1 MATLSYTDV
10 QACTRFR
17 DDFSKM
23 YTSNA
28 FAFNGTPYVQIYE
41 LLGDFEYSI
50 QSGVLDDS
58 SSPEYEKC
66 INTLRKMAYSIG
78 KAINSNIKIV
88 DTGVWSKMLAV
99 YDIMI
104 LKLANH

>member
-1 MATLSYTDV
+1 MAKLSYADV
-10 QACTRFR
+10 QACTRFQ

-23 YTSNA
+23 YTSKA
-28 FAFNGTPYVQIYE
+28 FAFNGTPYVHIYE

-66 INTLRKMAYSIG
+66 INTLKKMVYSIG
-78 KAINSNIKIV
+78 RAINSNIKIA
-88 DTGVWSKMLAV
+88 DSGVWSEMLAV
-99 YDIMI
+99 YDILTI
-104 LKLANH
+104 KLTNH